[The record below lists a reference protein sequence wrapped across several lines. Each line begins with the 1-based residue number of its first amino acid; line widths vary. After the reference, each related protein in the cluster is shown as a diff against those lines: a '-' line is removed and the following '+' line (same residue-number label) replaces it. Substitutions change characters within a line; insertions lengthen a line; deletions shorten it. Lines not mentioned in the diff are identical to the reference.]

1 MKTISCLFLGLF
13 SCQSF
18 TQGPLSPKG
27 YTAAGFESL
36 LQIFQENFTQ
46 YGEEGAAL
54 VVYHQGEKIV
64 DLQGGSDGYG
74 APFTSQSDGL
84 WFSATKGIASLA
96 LARLHSQGLL
106 DYDQR
111 VAYYWPDFAQGGKE
125 NITVRQLLSH
135 QAGLVLLPF
144 PLKQEDFFQS
154 HRLEEA
160 LSTAEPLWVPGQKHG
175 YHAGTIGLYMNALHR
190 RIDPQG
196 RTIGAVIAQ
205 EWRPHLTGSFSIGTP
220 ETQPP
225 GVAKTKLLNHFLA
238 LFNTH
243 KMPPGMKEVVMDFSS
258 LFFKSISL
266 GGETD
271 PNKSAFWAYEQPSG
285 NGIGSTQAVAEIYQA
300 FLSGAP
306 LIGINRQTREVL
318 FAPNPDP
325 LGGSLD

>member
-1 MKTISCLFLGLF
+1 MKTISYLFLGLF

-36 LQIFQENFTQ
+36 RQIFQENFTQ

-135 QAGLVLLPF
+135 QAGVVLLPF
-144 PLKQEDFFQS
+144 PLKQEDLFPIAPPRGS
-154 HRLEEA
+154 
-160 LSTAEPLWVPGQKHG
+160 
-175 YHAGTIGLYMNALHR
+175 IINR
-190 RIDPQG
+190 R
-196 RTIGAVIAQ
+196 
-205 EWRPHLTGSFSIGTP
+205 
-220 ETQPP
+220 
-225 GVAKTKLLNHFLA
+225 
-238 LFNTH
+238 
-243 KMPPGMKEVVMDFSS
+243 
-258 LFFKSISL
+258 
-266 GGETD
+266 
-271 PNKSAFWAYEQPSG
+271 
-285 NGIGSTQAVAEIYQA
+285 
-300 FLSGAP
+300 AP
-306 LIGINRQTREVL
+306 LGSRSKARISCRNNRPLHERFT
-318 FAPNPDP
+318 PPD
-325 LGGSLD
+325 